1 MKNILFL
8 SREINRRCA
17 IKLDALYAAAKARGW
32 TVHEAEFGW
41 TALDIA
47 DIVASLK
54 PDGAIFEG
62 AHLVESVDLRSLNR
76 VPTVYLDTDFPAPRG
91 MPTVRSD
98 AAAIADLAADEL
110 IASKP
115 AEAAFFSL
123 MPGKRWSRLRA
134 ARFRARMRKA
144 GIPFRVLDRAEDL
157 AALRRPA
164 AVFAVNDISAA
175 ELLRGAAKCGLDC
188 PRDFTLVS
196 VDNETLFCEN
206 ASPKV
211 SSIEQNIARA
221 GVAAV
226 EALDSLLRG
235 RTGRHKQVL
244 VPPKGLVR
252 RASSV
257 RPLANTTT
265 AQKAAAFVDAHALEA
280 IGIAD
285 IAAALGCSRRT
296 VETHYRAI
304 YGQSLGEAILARR
317 FAEVER
323 LLASPDQALEPIA
336 NLCGWKSPA
345 HLMRSF
351 KRRYGMTM
359 SKWRKAS
366 ELWQSAAVLQ

>member
-17 IKLDALYAAAKARGW
+17 IKLDAVYTAAKARGW

-62 AHLVESVDLRSLNR
+62 AHLVESVDLRPLNR

-134 ARFRARMRKA
+134 ARFRARMRKE
-144 GIPFRVLDRAEDL
+144 GIPFRVLDRA
-157 AALRRPA
+157 
-164 AVFAVNDISAA
+164 AVNDISAA
-175 ELLRGAAKCGLDC
+175 ELLRGAANCGLDC

-257 RPLANTTT
+257 RPLAHTTT
-265 AQKAAAFVDAHALEA
+265 AQRVAAFIDAHALEA

-296 VETHYRAI
+296 VETHYRAM

-359 SKWRKAS
+359 SKWRKVRGPPITA
-366 ELWQSAAVLQ
+366 

>member
-1 MKNILFL
+1 M
-8 SREINRRCA
+8 
-17 IKLDALYAAAKARGW
+17 
-32 TVHEAEFGW
+32 
-41 TALDIA
+41 
-47 DIVASLK
+47 
-54 PDGAIFEG
+54 
-62 AHLVESVDLRSLNR
+62 
-76 VPTVYLDTDFPAPRG
+76 
-91 MPTVRSD
+91 
-98 AAAIADLAADEL
+98 
-110 IASKP
+110 
-115 AEAAFFSL
+115 
-123 MPGKRWSRLRA
+123 
-134 ARFRARMRKA
+134 
-144 GIPFRVLDRAEDL
+144 
-157 AALRRPA
+157 
-164 AVFAVNDISAA
+164 
-175 ELLRGAAKCGLDC
+175 
-188 PRDFTLVS
+188 
-196 VDNETLFCEN
+196 DNETLFCEN

-226 EALDSLLRG
+226 EALERLFRG
-235 RTGRHKQVL
+235 RAGRRELVL
-244 VPPKGLVR
+244 VPPLRLVR

-257 RPLANTTT
+257 RPLAHTTT
-265 AQKAAAFVDAHALEA
+265 AQKVAAFVDAHALEA

-359 SKWRKAS
+359 SNWRRRMFTNS
-366 ELWQSAAVLQ
+366 TSSRSSGLR

>member
-1 MKNILFL
+1 MKSILFL

-17 IKLDALYAAAKARGW
+17 IKLDAVYTAAKARGW

-62 AHLVESVDLRSLNR
+62 AHLVESVALRPLNR

-115 AEAAFFSL
+115 TEAAFFSL
-123 MPGKRWSRLRA
+123 TPGISWSKLRA
-134 ARFRARMRKA
+134 ARFRSRMRKA

-175 ELLRGAAKCGLDC
+175 ELLRGAANCGLDC

-226 EALDSLLRG
+226 EALDRLFRG
-235 RTGRHKQVL
+235 RAGRRELVL
-244 VPPKGLVR
+244 VPPLRLVR

-323 LLASPDQALEPIA
+323 LLLDPDQQIGAVA
-336 NLCGWKSPA
+336 NLCGWKSST
-345 HLMRSF
+345 HLMRAF
-351 KRRYGMTM
+351 RARYGMTM
-359 SKWRKAS
+359 SEWRS
-366 ELWQSAAVLQ
+366 RAAK